1 MGFTEITINM
11 IMFFG
16 LLNPLIHANISE
28 GFKELLHNDLV
39 KENRPETSIRNSS
52 GQAVLFKLGVMNIYR
67 KYIKRDVQKAYRS
80 CSMRIML
87 IKNVY
92 F

>member
-1 MGFTEITINM
+1 MGFKEITINM

-52 GQAVLFKLGVMNIYR
+52 GQAVLFKLGVMNVYR
-67 KYIKRDVQKAYRS
+67 KYIRRDVQKAYRS
-80 CSMRIML
+80 CSKRIML
-87 IKNVY
+87 INNVY